1 MFLRQDD
8 VHLAIEKV
16 QDNQIIGIPT
26 ETVYGLGVDPYSQI
40 AIEKL
45 FKIKERDDTKPISLL
60 IHSFTE
66 IHKLNISTEIPEIVE
81 LYWPGPL
88 TIVVEVNEPFL
99 SGIGT
104 TNPNSV
110 GIRVPE
116 NVLAIEL
123 LKKTGPLAVTSA
135 NISGRNES
143 KNHIEAEKIFRAS
156 VAAYLEGEAVYGDAS
171 TVVDLRVEGGK
182 ILRQGPLMWPPSYC

>member
-116 NVLAIEL
+116 NTLAIEL

-135 NISGRNES
+135 NISGTNES
-143 KNHIEAEKIFRAS
+143 KNHMEAEKIFRAS
-156 VAAYLEGEAVYGDAS
+156 VAAYLEGEAVYGDGS

>member
-1 MFLRQDD
+1 MFLRKDD
-8 VHLAIEKV
+8 VHLAIEKI

-60 IHSFTE
+60 VHSFTE
-66 IHKLNISTEIPEIVE
+66 IHKLNISTEIPEVVE

-88 TIVVEVNEPFL
+88 TVIVEVNEPFL

-116 NVLAIEL
+116 NALAIEL

-143 KNHIEAEKIFRAS
+143 KNHIEAQKIFRAS
-156 VAAYLEGEAVYGDAS
+156 VAAYLEGEAVYGDGS

>member
-60 IHSFTE
+60 VHSFTE

-156 VAAYLEGEAVYGDAS
+156 VAAYLEGEAVYGDGS

>member
-66 IHKLNISTEIPEIVE
+66 IHKLNISTEIPEVVE

-104 TNPNSV
+104 RNPNSV

-116 NVLAIEL
+116 NTLAIEL

-135 NISGRNES
+135 NISGRDES
-143 KNHIEAEKIFRAS
+143 KNHIEAEKIFRSS
-156 VAAYLEGEAVYGDAS
+156 VAAYLEGEAVYGDGS

>member
-1 MFLRQDD
+1 MFLRKDD
-8 VHLAIEKV
+8 VHLAIEKI

-66 IHKLNISTEIPEIVE
+66 IHKLNISTEIPEVVE

-88 TIVVEVNEPFL
+88 TVIVEVNEPFL

-116 NVLAIEL
+116 NALAIEL

-156 VAAYLEGEAVYGDAS
+156 VAAYLEGEAVYGDGS

>member
-156 VAAYLEGEAVYGDAS
+156 VAAYLEGEAVYGDGS

-182 ILRQGPLMWPPSYC
+182 ILRQGPLRWPPSYC

>member
-1 MFLRQDD
+1 MFLRKDD
-8 VHLAIEKV
+8 VHLAIEKI

-156 VAAYLEGEAVYGDAS
+156 VAAYLEGEAVYGDGS

>member
-66 IHKLNISTEIPEIVE
+66 IHKLNISTEIPEVVE

-88 TIVVEVNEPFL
+88 TVIVEVNEPFL

-156 VAAYLEGEAVYGDAS
+156 VAAYLEGEAVYGDGS

>member
-1 MFLRQDD
+1 MFLRKDD
-8 VHLAIEKV
+8 VHLAIEKI

-66 IHKLNISTEIPEIVE
+66 IHKLNISTEIPEVVE

-104 TNPNSV
+104 RNPNSV

-116 NVLAIEL
+116 NTLAIEL

-135 NISGRNES
+135 NISGTNES
-143 KNHIEAEKIFRAS
+143 KNHMEAEKIFRAS

>member
-88 TIVVEVNEPFL
+88 TIVVQVNEPFL

-156 VAAYLEGEAVYGDAS
+156 VAAYLEGEAVYGDGS

>member
-60 IHSFTE
+60 IHSFME

-156 VAAYLEGEAVYGDAS
+156 VAAYLEGEAVYGDGS

>member
-60 IHSFTE
+60 IHSFME
-66 IHKLNISTEIPEIVE
+66 LHKLNISTEIPEIVE

-156 VAAYLEGEAVYGDAS
+156 VAAYLEGEAVYGDGS

>member
-66 IHKLNISTEIPEIVE
+66 IHKLNISTEIPEVVE

-88 TIVVEVNEPFL
+88 TVIVEVNEPFL

>member
-66 IHKLNISTEIPEIVE
+66 IHKLNISTEIPEVVE

-156 VAAYLEGEAVYGDAS
+156 VAAYLEGEAVYGDGS

>member
-156 VAAYLEGEAVYGDAS
+156 VAAYLEGEAVYGDGS

>member
-1 MFLRQDD
+1 MFLRKDD
-8 VHLAIEKV
+8 VHLAIEKI

-66 IHKLNISTEIPEIVE
+66 IHKLNISTEIPEVVE

-88 TIVVEVNEPFL
+88 TVIVEVNEPFL

-104 TNPNSV
+104 RNPNSV

-116 NVLAIEL
+116 NILAIEL

-171 TVVDLRVEGGK
+171 TVVDLRVDGGK